1 MILNM
6 DWVLLKIIGSG
17 ISQVPVRHWCWLK
30 SCPYVFVPVCVCVS
44 VYVNVSVSVCLCECV
59 SVSSCLCATKPY
71 SHNIR
76 VIRCGRYS
84 QSHNNL
90 SAEEYTVHSYNKGGW
105 MCHTKWR
112 GFYILESEILKMHP
126 PALEACL
133 KAKRESTAAT
143 FNLFFPAGAAGT
155 NCQGALVP
163 SLHSF
168 LSLHSGKYDGGH

>member
-1 MILNM
+1 M
-6 DWVLLKIIGSG
+6 
-17 ISQVPVRHWCWLK
+17 
-30 SCPYVFVPVCVCVS
+30 CVS